1 MKPLAECLELIR
13 GKKLEEFVQEHP
25 HPVLIGLG
33 VIAAELQRNP
43 AKAAGTMFVNLSAM
57 PGEDEVSPQLNQVF
71 EIANTASVSGKEI
84 LIGASRE
91 NDISIPDSSLSKTH
105 AHFVFEGTD
114 CYIVDHGSTNGTFIN
129 GARVEARTPSILK
142 GGDVLTLGRLSFTYY
157 DALSFA
163 KLLVVQAMAQGRT
176 RRTPRTPGSVR
187 STPTSRSGL
196 TVKPGSSPPVAPWA
210 RRPQAGNVRTT
221 GVVRQPADPSPWRP
235 AGTSSG
241 EWHRKAVGTAPRG
254 QLGGTD
260 VSRQPAVGDNQVR
273 LPARPRQKSWFA
285 RLVLRFAR
293 WLQRIAGGE

>member
-43 AKAAGTMFVNLSAM
+43 AKAAGTMFVNLSVA
-57 PGEDEVSPQLNQVF
+57 PGDEESSPQLNQVF
-71 EIANTASVSGKEI
+71 EIVQSSGGTGSEI
-84 LIGASRE
+84 LIGSSPD

-105 AHFVFEGTD
+105 AHFVLEGSE

-129 GARVEARTPSILK
+129 GARVEIRKPALLK

-163 KLLVVQAMAQGRT
+163 KLLAVQAMAQSRG
-176 RRTPRTPGSVR
+176 RRTLRTPGSATTR
-187 STPTSRSGL
+187 SLPRTPPAPSGSRPA
-196 TVKPGSSPPVAPWA
+196 TAPWA
-210 RRPQAGNVRTT
+210 RRTPTGNIRRT
-221 GVVRQPADPSPWRP
+221 GVVAQPEDPNPWQPQGSPPGHW
-235 AGTSSG
+235 A
-241 EWHRKAVGTAPRG
+241 RKAVGTVPRG
-254 QLGGTD
+254 QPGAEKR
-260 VSRQPAVGDNQVR
+260 VVR
-273 LPARPRQKSWFA
+273 GARSPSNLPAKPAPRSWFA
-285 RLVLRFAR
+285 RLLLRFAR